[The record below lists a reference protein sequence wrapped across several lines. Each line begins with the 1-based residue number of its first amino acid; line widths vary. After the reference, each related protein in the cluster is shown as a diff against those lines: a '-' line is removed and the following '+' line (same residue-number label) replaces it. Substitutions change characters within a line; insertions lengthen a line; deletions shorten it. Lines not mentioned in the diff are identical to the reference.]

1 MNGTKIKEILENES
15 LLSGIKRVVFTFFIF
30 FSVNFSLFG
39 QDAAYSN
46 FAQNRFLFNPSL
58 TGSYG
63 AQSWKMRSKLQ
74 WNNDGG
80 SGYKTISLLFEETM
94 PCSIIDI
101 GAKINY
107 NEEGAGIYSTLEM
120 GFLSSAFLPFKTG
133 KFNDH
138 NFKMGMDFSW
148 GVNSID
154 FSRLIWSDQLDPKY
168 GNINATTF
176 TSPNDGRSSW
186 YFNPG
191 FGVSIRS
198 LWNKKSPKA
207 VMTNIG
213 GALYR
218 FYSVNDGE
226 INQSVS
232 VLGLKNSN
240 PYRITAFFE
249 AEYLPIYYNRKF
261 MSVRPLLL
269 FQKQGNL
276 NYLETGLR
284 VGYLKSAGLSTYYH
298 AAPRNQYG
306 QTQWLTFSTD
316 FMIPVGK
323 GKKMEMSLSYSEN
336 IGGLQNFVGPQ
347 FEIGISYHL
356 SKSSICNLMGM
367 EDDVPYNSEYI
378 CPIMAITP
386 GKRKMYE
393 NIWYKN

>member
-1 MNGTKIKEILENES
+1 MKPKFYIFV
-15 LLSGIKRVVFTFFIF
+15 LLFFFIF
-30 FSVNFSLFG
+30 GLHA
-39 QDAAYSN
+39 QDAAYHD
-46 FAQNRFLFNPSL
+46 FAQNRNLFNPSL

-63 AQSWKMRSKLQ
+63 AQSWKVRSKMQ

-80 SGYKTISLLFEETM
+80 NGYKTISLLFEETM

-107 NEEGAGIYSTLEM
+107 NEEGAGLYRTLEL
-120 GFLSSAFLPFKTG
+120 GFLTSAFIPWSIG
-133 KFNDH
+133 RSSDH

-154 FSRLIWSDQLDPKY
+154 FSRLIWSDQLDAKY
-168 GNINATTF
+168 GNIYATSF
-176 TSPNDGRSSW
+176 SSPNDGRSAW

-191 FGVSIRS
+191 FGVSLRS
-198 LWNKKSPKA
+198 LWNKKSTKA
-207 VMTNIG
+207 VMTNFG
-213 GALYR
+213 MALYR
-218 FYSVNDGE
+218 FYSIDDGE

-232 VLGLKNSN
+232 VLGLKGSN
-240 PYRITAFFE
+240 PYRMTAFAE
-249 AEYLPIYYNRKF
+249 AEFIPIYYARKYV
-261 MSVRPLLL
+261 SIRPMLLY
-269 FQKQGNL
+269 QKQGDI
-276 NYLETGLR
+276 NYIETGIR
-284 VGYLKSAGLSTYYH
+284 FGYSRSAGIGAYFHT
-298 AAPRNQYG
+298 APGNTLG
-306 QTQWLTFSTD
+306 QTPWMTFSTD
-316 FMIPVGK
+316 FMLPVGN
-323 GKKMEMSLSYSEN
+323 GKRLEMNLSYSEN

-356 SKSSICNLMGM
+356 AKSSICNLMGM